1 MKMPVE
7 VMKKSWRVVLI
18 LLVSALLVVLILL
31 LGSRKATAEVSQKKV
46 YEYYTSVYVEEGDT
60 LTSIAREYYNPA
72 YGPSV
77 KELIKKIRTVNHLG
91 SDKIYAGSY
100 LKVPYYSDEERF

>member
-7 VMKKSWRVVLI
+7 AVKKSWRAVLI
-18 LLVSALLVVLILL
+18 LLVSVLLVVLILL
-31 LGSRKATAEVSQKKV
+31 MGSRKATAEVSQKKV

-60 LTSIAREYYNPA
+60 LTSIAREYHNPA

-77 KELIKKIRTVNHLG
+77 KEMIKRIKTVNHLG
-91 SDKIYAGSY
+91 SDKIYAGRY
-100 LKVPYYSDEERF
+100 LMVPYYSEEEVF